1 MTKNE
6 LIQRVAERT
15 QLTKKEA
22 DLLIETIFKAI
33 TEALKRGDKVE
44 LRKFGSF
51 RVRWRNAREGRNP
64 KTGDPVT
71 IPPKKFPFFKPG
83 KDLKKM
89 VDGLGNTHER

>member
-33 TEALKRGDKVE
+33 TDALKSGDKVE

-64 KTGDPVT
+64 KTGDSVT
-71 IPPKKFPFFKPG
+71 IPPKKIPFFKPG
-83 KDLKKM
+83 KDLKEM
-89 VDGLGNTHER
+89 VDGLGNTYER